1 MHERKRSKLREQAP
15 DVKDSSWD
23 AEKIGHFVLIKKST
37 EMFRVESHTRVA
49 DSVGYTLDS
58 DSLILSQLNQQICVF
73 CFTDYCV
80 LIFVQMKKKK
90 KL

>member
-1 MHERKRSKLREQAP
+1 
-15 DVKDSSWD
+15 
-23 AEKIGHFVLIKKST
+23 
-37 EMFRVESHTRVA
+37 MFRVESHTRVA

-90 KL
+90 ALDAECLFSDSIEEKSSSECSETTQN